1 MVVKQD
7 KKSVRLRLF
16 SGNRW

>member
-7 KKSVRLRLF
+7 KKSVRLRVF